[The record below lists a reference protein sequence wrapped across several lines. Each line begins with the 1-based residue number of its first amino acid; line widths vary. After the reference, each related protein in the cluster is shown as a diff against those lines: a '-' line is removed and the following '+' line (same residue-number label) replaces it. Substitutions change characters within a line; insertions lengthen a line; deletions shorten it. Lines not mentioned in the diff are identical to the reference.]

1 MENLETIKADLQ
13 KSIDEAG
20 VALKTKASNA
30 EDLAQKAFDKA
41 EQVLKS
47 LDGVL
52 SKEDASKMQDQLD
65 KLDIAIQKSA
75 VDRQVGEVSFKDAF
89 MKAYAPV
96 QKEIERI
103 KASGERLKAPMTFEI
118 QEKTVG
124 TISLASTLAAEG
136 SSSQVTIS
144 EFTGVVSPIRQ
155 RLLTYLSN
163 VSVGA
168 IGTQYAVWVEE
179 HDEEGTPVFIGEGVE
194 KTQLDVQ
201 YKEQRAKVNKI
212 GVHMKVT
219 TEMLEDA
226 AYLFSYIQTNGVK
239 RVETVIENQLFTGSG
254 TDPQLQGLLGKSTAF
269 TGGSMAGKVESA
281 TNWDVIHGII
291 AQVRAANGVVN
302 GVFVETGQYHVMLSE
317 KDGDKQ
323 YILPAGVTF
332 DAQGNLNAWGVRIIP
347 TNALTGTAADFVGGD
362 LSVINVRL
370 RTGIQVAI
378 GEAGDDFIDNLK
390 TVRIEQRLVQ
400 FISGNDVPV
409 LVKGTFAAAKVLL
422 ETT

>member
-1 MENLETIKADLQ
+1 VENLETIKADLQ

-41 EQVLKS
+41 EAVLKS

-52 SKEDASKMQDQLD
+52 SKEDAQKMQSQLD
-65 KLDIAIQKSA
+65 KLDISIQKSA
-75 VDRQVGEVSFKDAF
+75 VQKQVNEESFKDAF

-96 QKEIERI
+96 KKEIERI
-103 KASGERLKAPMTFEI
+103 KSTGEKLTGPLTFEI

-124 TISLASTLAAEG
+124 TITLASTIANAN

-179 HDEEGTPVFIGEGVE
+179 YDQEGTPVFIGEGVE

-226 AYLFSYIQTNGVK
+226 GYLFSYIQTNGVK

-254 TDPQLQGLLGKSTAF
+254 TDPQLQGLLGKSTTF

-302 GVFVETGQYHVMLSE
+302 GVFVETGQFHVMLSE

-323 YILPAGVTF
+323 YILPSGVTF

-400 FISGNDVPV
+400 FISANDTPV
-409 LVKGTFAAAKVLL
+409 LVKGTFSAAKTIL

>member
-41 EQVLKS
+41 EAVLKS

-52 SKEDASKMQDQLD
+52 SKEDAQKMQSQLD

-75 VDRQVGEVSFKDAF
+75 VQKQVSEESFKDAF
-89 MKAYAPV
+89 LKAYAPV
-96 QKEIERI
+96 QKEIERM
-103 KASGERLKAPMTFEI
+103 KSAGERLKAPITFEI

-124 TISLASTLAAEG
+124 TISLASTLANVA

-179 HDEEGTPVFIGEGVE
+179 YDQEGTPVFIGEGVE

-226 AYLFSYIQTNGVK
+226 GYLFSYIQSNGVK
-239 RVETVIENQLFTGSG
+239 RVETVIENQLFNGSG
-254 TDPQLQGLLGKSTAF
+254 TDPQLIGLIGKATAF
-269 TGGSMAGKVESA
+269 TGASMAGKVEAA

-291 AQVRAANGVVN
+291 AQVKAANGQVN

-332 DAQGNLNAWGVRIIP
+332 DAQGGLNAWGVRIIP
-347 TNALTGTAADFVGGD
+347 TNALTGTSADFVGGD
-362 LSVINVRL
+362 LSVVNVRL

-400 FISGNDVPV
+400 FISANDVSV
-409 LVKGTFAAAKVLL
+409 LVKGTFSASKAIL

>member
-20 VALKTKASNA
+20 VAIKTKASNA

-75 VDRQVGEVSFKDAF
+75 VDRQVSEESFKDAF
-89 MKAYAPV
+89 MKAYGPV
-96 QKEIERI
+96 QKQIERM
-103 KASGERLKAPMTFEI
+103 KSAGEKLTGPLTFEI

-269 TGGSMAGKVESA
+269 TGGSMAGNVESA